1 MKESYD
7 RFVTARSNFA
17 SHFLLATDL
26 QSAQI
31 RFVGCCYKP
40 KQTRFGT
47 NSGNKMGAS

>member
-17 SHFLLATDL
+17 SHGFAIKIKSVLFDA
-26 QSAQI
+26 
-31 RFVGCCYKP
+31 CYNP

-47 NSGNKMGAS
+47 NSGNKMGSS